1 MPPSPEERTLTEP
14 KSPWTYV
21 VPLLHHKGLSIS
33 LLVHLAPHSRLL
45 QRPHVIGLSQPFT
58 EICMVHGMTH
68 RNVILKKQKIHW
80 CVYGTSAWHIPQ
92 RASQYHMC
100 AMHPVLLTVVPPVS
114 TASAMSLPLPAFW
127 LMKVSEVKLLARITS
142 LLAADH
148 TASSGPP
155 TAMVMTSPDVL
166 LSAQQRMRMH
176 ETLIIG
182 CHACRGPKC
191 IDWQP
196 IFPCCTIT
204 TYSCCAALVHCPSHA
219 YQLVGS
225 PRDNQHWHHH
235 RGDSHS
241 PCCCCSSSCLSW
253 NTSSSK
259 PDIGSSSR
267 ATWLSSRV
275 WVTGLTV

>member
-1 MPPSPEERTLTEP
+1 MPPSPEERTPTEP

-33 LLVHLAPHSRLL
+33 LLFHLAPHSRLL
-45 QRPHVIGLSQPFT
+45 QRPHVIGLLQSYT
-58 EICMVHGMTH
+58 EICMVHGM
-68 RNVILKKQKIHW
+68 KKQNILW

-92 RASQYHMC
+92 RASQNGMC

-148 TASSGPP
+148 TASNGPP
-155 TAMVMTSPDVL
+155 TAMVMTLPDVL
-166 LSAQQRMRMH
+166 LSAQQRMHMR
-176 ETLIIG
+176 ETLITIG
-182 CHACRGPKC
+182 CHACRGPEC

-196 IFPCCTIT
+196 IFSCCTIT
-204 TYSCCAALVHCPSHA
+204 TYSCSAALVHCPSHA
-219 YQLVGS
+219 YQLVGT

-241 PCCCCSSSCLSW
+241 PCCCCSSLCPSW

-259 PDIGSSSR
+259 LDTGSSPR

-275 WVTGLTV
+275 WVAGLTV